1 MSYFVKLWGE
11 SFRHSLF
18 VGESGGHKFW
28 LNCPF
33 SKKRNALTYVTIFFV
48 EIVLS
53 PRSLNCIWNKPNLPA
68 NTSSWSDFLQY
79 AKIFR
84 KSLIHSDLT
93 SGISTDILINVLEDC
108 TLFLI
113 LALWALFDFHLKQQ
127 QQFSV
132 WIFTE
137 NASFVSFQGGIR
149 SIYSEL

>member
-53 PRSLNCIWNKPNLPA
+53 LRPLKCIWNKPNLPA
-68 NTSSWSDFLQY
+68 NTSSCSDFLQY
-79 AKIFR
+79 AKIFT

-108 TLFLI
+108 TVFII

-149 SIYSEL
+149 SMYSEL